1 MSDTVDWETGLERHR
16 ERKDEFFAEHPQSP
30 LPADHR
36 ERFEGLAYFDP
47 DPALRF
53 ELPLVEHDEKATV
66 TVETTTEG
74 AREYLRWG
82 EFRFAVDG
90 TEQTLQAYK
99 ADPDED
105 RLWVPFRDA
114 TSGEATYG
122 AGRYLDLEADE
133 HRTADGRWVLDFNL
147 AYNPLLRLFRRLRVP
162 AHPDGELARRRH
174 RGWREGVRAA
184 GRRDI
189 ARALSRRLRWFMAP

>member
-1 MSDTVDWETGLERHR
+1 MPVSDASDWEFALERHR
-16 ERKDEFFAEHPQSP
+16 EQKDEFFAEHPHSP
-30 LPADHR
+30 IPQDHR
-36 ERFEGLAYFDP
+36 EGFDGLSYFEP

-53 ELPLVEHDEKATV
+53 ERSLHEHDETESV

-82 EFRFAVDG
+82 EFRFEIDG
-90 TEQTLQAYK
+90 SEQTLQAYK
-99 ADPDED
+99 ADPEED

-133 HRTADGRWVLDFNL
+133 HRTADGEWVLDFNL
-147 AYNPLLRLFRRLRVP
+147 AYNPYCAYSDAYECPLIPMENWLDVAIEAGEKTYEP
-162 AHPDGELARRRH
+162 PEGATSHAH
-174 RGWREGVRAA
+174 
-184 GRRDI
+184 
-189 ARALSRRLRWFMAP
+189 